1 MKAAP
6 FDYVRADS
14 VASCVRALQEA
25 DGDGKIIAGGQSLA
39 PVLAMRLA
47 RPSLLVDINRIPGIA
62 RIERRDDVLRMGAL
76 VRHADL
82 LDQQHSPLLAS
93 AAKWI
98 GHPAIRSRG
107 TLGGSIS
114 HADPSAEWPV
124 VAAALE
130 ATLTIHG
137 PSGSRQTNAG
147 DFFVG
152 PLEPDL
158 QTDEVLT
165 GIDMPI
171 PETWGFAEL
180 SRRHGDFGLVMAVTA
195 LVHGSWRVA
204 IGGIAGVP
212 LRVPEAEALLDDS
225 TAPAAVRAAAQA
237 AAAAVSP
244 GDDLHAS
251 SQYRRAMVEE
261 YTHRSITQAVTQG
274 TTHQTPGAA
283 TRASSDHTA
292 GVS

>member
-6 FDYVRADS
+6 FDYVRVDS
-14 VASCVRALQEA
+14 IAGCVRALQEA

-62 RIERRDDVLRMGAL
+62 AIEHRDDELRMGAL

-82 LDQQHSPLLAS
+82 LEQQHSPLLAA

-107 TLGGSIS
+107 TLGGSIAHS
-114 HADPSAEWPV
+114 DPSAEWPV

-130 ATLTIHG
+130 ARLTVHG
-137 PSGSRQTNAG
+137 PSGSREAAAG
-147 DFFVG
+147 DFFLG

-158 QTDEVLT
+158 QTDEVLVRV
-165 GIDMPI
+165 DMPI
-171 PETWGFAEL
+171 PEAWGFAEL

-195 LVHGSWRVA
+195 QVHGTWRVA

-212 LRVPEAEALLDDS
+212 LRVPEAEALLNDTTNPES
-225 TAPAAVRAAAQA
+225 VRAAAQA

-251 SQYRRAMVEE
+251 SRYRRAMVEE
-261 YTHRSITQAVTQG
+261 YAHRSITQALTQ
-274 TTHQTPGAA
+274 A
-283 TRASSDHTA
+283 TASPV

>member
-14 VASCVRALQEA
+14 IAGCVRALAEA

-62 RIERRDDVLRMGAL
+62 NIERRDDELKMGAL

-82 LDQQHSPLLAS
+82 LEQQHSPLLAA

-114 HADPSAEWPV
+114 HSDPSAEWPV

-130 ATLTIHG
+130 ARLTIHG
-137 PSGSRQTNAG
+137 PSGSREATAG
-147 DFFVG
+147 EFFLG

-158 QTDEVLT
+158 RTDEVLV

-171 PETWGFAEL
+171 PEAWGFAEL

-195 LVHGSWRVA
+195 QVRGSWRVA

-212 LRVPEAEALLDDS
+212 LRVPGAEALLNDS
-225 TAPAAVRAAAQA
+225 TSPDSVRAASKE
-237 AAAAVSP
+237 AAAAVNP

-251 SQYRRAMVEE
+251 SRYRSAMVEE
-261 YTHRSITQAVTQG
+261 YTHRSITQALSRHPV
-274 TTHQTPGAA
+274 
-283 TRASSDHTA
+283 

>member
-6 FDYVRADS
+6 FDYMRADS
-14 VASCVRALQEA
+14 IASCVRALQEA

-47 RPSLLVDINRIPGIA
+47 RPRLLVDINRIPGISSV
-62 RIERRDDVLRMGAL
+62 ERHHDELRMGAMVL
-76 VRHADL
+76 HADL
-82 LDQQHSPLLAS
+82 LEQQHSPLLAA

-107 TLGGSIS
+107 TLGGSICHS
-114 HADPSAEWPV
+114 DPSGEWPV

-130 ATLTIHG
+130 ARLTIHG
-137 PSGSRQTNAG
+137 RSGSREATAG
-147 DFFVG
+147 DFFLG

-158 QTDEVLT
+158 QTDEVLV

-195 LVHGSWRVA
+195 LVRGTWRVA
-204 IGGIAGVP
+204 VGGIAGVP
-212 LRVPEAEALLDDS
+212 LRVTEAESLLNESTSPEAA
-225 TAPAAVRAAAQA
+225 RAAAKA
-237 AAAAVSP
+237 AAAAVTPS
-244 GDDLHAS
+244 DDLHAS
-251 SQYRRAMVEE
+251 SRYRSAMVEE
-261 YTHRSITQAVTQG
+261 YTHRSINQAII
-274 TTHQTPGAA
+274 QTP
-283 TRASSDHTA
+283 SHHPV